1 MQSINQSSGI
11 HCKVA
16 TQNEVRR
23 FVLSNT
29 DYESLINQVCQVFGF
44 SKDSV
49 VIKYADDEGDFIT
62 VSSDEEVKFA
72 IENVK
77 GGVLR
82 LRVERKQP
90 FTLHEKSPDE
100 HPKWR
105 KRNHHDHHD
114 HHVAS
119 EVVHPANDA
128 EFEEDESE
136 SSDEHP
142 KWRKRNHHNHHDHHD
157 HHNHH
162 DHHDHHDQHYQHD
175 HHDRMMENPA
185 ALEKCLQRMKQK
197 RVKLQEKLV
206 YLDSAAEKGN
216 LGNHQ
221 HRHREKLR
229 GKIAFV
235 SSRIERL
242 TEVASRQP
250 VANPEQPQPS
260 VNTPSS
266 PQQPSVFPQQ
276 PVLAGPKTMP
286 TQDELLAEYE
296 TLLNSITSLKF
307 ALREAH
313 LQLQLRR
320 TNLQA
325 ATYRRNDDSSAS
337 PVGPLPS
344 EEQIKELKDALATAK
359 ANEAAAKADLQ
370 AQVQKLHLVQHQLKA
385 FKHAEKAIW
394 KAKKAE
400 KWQEKA
406 AWRADKHH
414 QHPHGRRNYY
424 NAPQPVVQG
433 SVSASSQPVVQGS
446 FSV

>member
-1 MQSINQSSGI
+1 MQSYNQASGI

-16 TQNEVRR
+16 TRNEVRR

-72 IENVK
+72 IEAVK
-77 GGVLR
+77 GVFR
-82 LRVERKQP
+82 LRVEQKHPIHHRACVRSP
-90 FTLHEKSPDE
+90 SFAVAPEVFHPENDDDESEEDKSESSGD
-100 HPKWR
+100 HPKWL
-105 KRNHHDHHD
+105 KKHHHH
-114 HHVAS
+114 
-119 EVVHPANDA
+119 E
-128 EFEEDESE
+128 
-136 SSDEHP
+136 
-142 KWRKRNHHNHHDHHD
+142 
-157 HHNHH
+157 
-162 DHHDHHDQHYQHD
+162 
-175 HHDRMMENPA
+175 RMLENPA

-216 LGNHQ
+216 IGNGQ

-229 GKIAFV
+229 GKVAFI

-242 TEVASRQP
+242 TEVASRQ
-250 VANPEQPQPS
+250 ARQAQQPQQQ
-260 VNTPSS
+260 TTTSS
-266 PQQPSVFPQQ
+266 PLQHNELPQQ
-276 PVLAGPKTMP
+276 QLPLANTGLPVPATNLSGPMTMP
-286 TQDELLAEYE
+286 NKEELLAEYE
-296 TLLNSITSLKF
+296 TLQNSVTSLKF

-325 ATYRRNDDSSAS
+325 AMYRRNDESSVS
-337 PVGPLPS
+337 PVGPLLS
-344 EEQIKELKDALATAK
+344 EEQVKELKDALATAK
-359 ANEAAAKADLQ
+359 ANEAAAKADLK
-370 AQVQKLHLVQHQLKA
+370 AQVQKLHLVQYQLKA
-385 FKHAEKAIW
+385 FKHSEMAGW

-406 AWRADKHH
+406 AWKAEKRANKH
-414 QHPHGRRNYY
+414 QHPRCRRNW
-424 NAPQPVVQG
+424 NDDHDFFPESSPVVQG
-433 SVSASSQPVVQGS
+433 SVSV
-446 FSV
+446 

>member
-1 MQSINQSSGI
+1 MSIVQTTSGI

-114 HHVAS
+114 HHDHHVAS

-142 KWRKRNHHNHHDHHD
+142 KWRKRNHHDHHDHHD
-157 HHNHH
+157 HHN
-162 DHHDHHDQHYQHD
+162 
-175 HHDRMMENPA
+175 RMMGNPA

-242 TEVASRQP
+242 TEVASHQP
-250 VANPEQPQPS
+250 VSNPEQPQPS

-266 PQQPSVFPQQ
+266 LQQPSVFPQQ

-414 QHPHGRRNYY
+414 QHQHQHPHGRRNYY

>member
-1 MQSINQSSGI
+1 MNSITQSSGI

-72 IENVK
+72 IETLK
-77 GGVLR
+77 GVLR
-82 LRVERKQP
+82 LRVDRKQP
-90 FTLHEKSPDE
+90 FCQPKSPAFAVAPEAPHPEHDDDSEDIESESNDE

-105 KRNHHDHHD
+105 KRNRH
-114 HHVAS
+114 
-119 EVVHPANDA
+119 E
-128 EFEEDESE
+128 
-136 SSDEHP
+136 
-142 KWRKRNHHNHHDHHD
+142 
-157 HHNHH
+157 
-162 DHHDHHDQHYQHD
+162 
-175 HHDRMMENPA
+175 RMMENPA
-185 ALEKCLQRMKQK
+185 ALEKCLERMKQK

-216 LGNHQ
+216 LGNNQ
-221 HRHREKLR
+221 HRYREKLR
-229 GKIAFV
+229 GKIAFF

-250 VANPEQPQPS
+250 FPNPQQPQHF
-260 VNTPSS
+260 VNNTQQQNTFS
-266 PQQPSVFPQQ
+266 PQQHCRFSQQ
-276 PVLAGPKTMP
+276 QLPLANAGFPVLNVPKSTP
-286 TQDELLAEYE
+286 TKEELLAEYE
-296 TLLNSITSLKF
+296 TLQNSVTSAKF

-325 ATYRRNDDSSAS
+325 ATYRRSDDSAAVLSSAS

-344 EEQIKELKDALATAK
+344 EEHVKELKDALAIAK

-370 AQVQKLHLVQHQLKA
+370 AQEQKLHLVQHQLKDL
-385 FKHAEKAIW
+385 KHVEKAMW

-406 AWRADKHH
+406 AWRADKKANKY

-424 NAPQPVVQG
+424 NNAPVPE
-433 SVSASSQPVVQGS
+433 SSQPVVQGS